1 MFMTAIVL
9 AVVLAQPPA
18 VLVHDG
24 DHHAN
29 SDPQIKS
36 WFDGLASKMLCCSF
50 ADGSTVDDVDWCP
63 RLLPW
68 FNPAVW

>member
-1 MFMTAIVL
+1 MFTSVIVL

-36 WFDGLASKMLCCSF
+36 WFDNLSSKRGLCCSF
-50 ADGSTVDDVDWCP
+50 ADGSTVA
-63 RLLPW
+63 RR
-68 FNPAVW
+68 